1 MSFDK
6 AVQRTYPFFFGF
18 VFVFGVIT
26 LSISGWLVSRYE
38 NLNNFESLAERDRVR
53 YFLFVS
59 AWTVLLTP
67 IVMSLF
73 TFARRSKA
81 SSVLVHLVFLF
92 ITWVI
97 WIAGA
102 SALTQTTGGGMN
114 CSTNTIFNY
123 CGQLNA
129 LIAFGYIN
137 WILLTFIFAMCILLA
152 VRSWKRGDGLL
163 GSLIEIPIEE
173 K

>member
-1 MSFDK
+1 MDRSFD
-6 AVQRTYPFFFGF
+6 ADCD
-18 VFVFGVIT
+18 VFVHVRETFKGFQCSGSFG
-26 LSISGWLVSRYE
+26 LVR
-38 NLNNFESLAERDRVR
+38 
-53 YFLFVS
+53 
-59 AWTVLLTP
+59 VLLFSSLKFCFAYVF
-67 IVMSLF
+67 VMVLF
-73 TFARRSKA
+73 WFAFTDS
-81 SSVLVHLVFLF
+81 LF

-137 WILLTFIFAMCILLA
+137 WYVLPRVLHTSKKFWRLWFFYRCRILLTFIFAMCILLA